1 MKRFVPPP
9 KAVIFDLD
17 GTLADTF
24 PLIVSAWNAAVSP
37 HTGRAY
43 SADEVISRFGIPD
56 PAMIKRELPGKAGDE
71 AVEVYHQHY
80 ESQHDGVCAFDG
92 VDEMLEA
99 LQRCGMPMAL
109 VTGKGR
115 RSAGITVRKLGWSDV
130 FRVIVTGEDVE
141 HQKPAPEGLLRVARE
156 LKLQPGDCVF
166 VGDSPADMGAGK
178 AAKMRIVAA
187 GWHSHYA
194 EKIRAMH
201 PDAWAEKPA
210 DLLELCS
217 IRGTGF

>member
-1 MKRFVPPP
+1 MQPLHPPP

-37 HTGRAY
+37 HTGRTY
-43 SADEVISRFGIPD
+43 SANEVISRFGIPD
-56 PAMIKRELPGKAGDE
+56 PAMIKRELPGAAGDD
-71 AVEVYHQHY
+71 AVEVYHAHY
-80 ESQHDGVCAFDG
+80 ESQHGGVSAFDG
-92 VDEMLEA
+92 VDEMLA
-99 LQRCGMPMAL
+99 AMQRCRIPMAL

-115 RSAGITVRKLGWSDV
+115 RSAGITVRKLGWSDL
-130 FRVIVTGEDVE
+130 FRIIITGEDIE

-156 LKLQPGDCVF
+156 LNLQPHDCIF

-187 GWHSHYA
+187 GWHLHYA
-194 EKIRAMH
+194 EKIRAMQ
-201 PDAWAEKPA
+201 PDAWAEQPG
-210 DLLELCS
+210 DLLLLCG
-217 IRGTGF
+217 IR